1 MELLT
6 FHDRIYGK
14 LNGQLFTFEFTWDS
28 FRPITGVGWN
38 GKVMVPIDEKYKSN
52 IFDPYYGFGDHEMK
66 ALCRKLTSETE
77 LSQTRE
83 TKNPVELWKWYS
95 EKNMKW
101 WRDRPCVFSSP
112 CVEQD
117 INSWKTYLRY
127 IEVRAKT
134 LRRPFKGR
142 LTRRLLPK

>member
-1 MELLT
+1 MELVT

-14 LNGQLFTFEFTWDS
+14 YDGKLFTFESTWDS

-38 GKVMVPIDEKYKSN
+38 GKRMIPIDTEYKSN
-52 IFDPYYGFGDHEMK
+52 LFDAFYGYGSLEIK

-77 LSQTRE
+77 LE
-83 TKNPVELWKWYS
+83 TAKEIRDPIQLWRWYG
-95 EKNMKW
+95 EINLKW
-101 WRDRPCVFSSP
+101 WKDRPCVFVSP
-112 CVEQD
+112 CVERD
-117 INSWKTYLRY
+117 MSGWKTYLTY
-127 IEVRAKT
+127 LDVRAKT